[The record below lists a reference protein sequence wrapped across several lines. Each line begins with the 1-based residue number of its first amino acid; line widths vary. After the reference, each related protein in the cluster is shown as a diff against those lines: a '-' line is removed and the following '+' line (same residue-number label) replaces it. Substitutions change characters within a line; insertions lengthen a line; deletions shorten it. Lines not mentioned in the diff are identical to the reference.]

1 MFFGKRPEKVV
12 NNKDVLLEAGKLYG
26 EGFYNET
33 LSKLL
38 KSPLEKFPG
47 YYIMLSNCYTCL
59 GESLK
64 ALEAYDKVV
73 DLYRESGDDVE
84 FMRALKNRF
93 EIERGIVEYYD
104 LTCRYNFELS
114 GDILSAIY
122 DLESLKVGS
131 VRKWDYYTQKTFYD
145 VYKSVQ
151 DEVDE
156 FNCGTSKRL
165 NKTSCKGAERWLSD
179 WRYLCEDR

>member
-1 MFFGKRPEKVV
+1 MFFGKKSEKVV
-12 NNKDVLLEAGKLYG
+12 NNKEALLEARKLYS
-26 EGFYNET
+26 EGFYNEA

-38 KSPLEKFPG
+38 KSPLEKLPG
-47 YYIMLSNCYTCL
+47 YYIVLSDCYIGL
-59 GESLK
+59 GDNLK

-73 DLYRESGDDVE
+73 ELYREFGDDRE
-84 FMRALKNRF
+84 FMRALKHRF

-131 VRKWDYYTQKTFYD
+131 VRKWDYYNQKTFRD

-156 FNCGTSKRL
+156 FNSGISKRL

>member
-1 MFFGKRPEKVV
+1 M
-12 NNKDVLLEAGKLYG
+12 
-26 EGFYNET
+26 
-33 LSKLL
+33 
-38 KSPLEKFPG
+38 
-47 YYIMLSNCYTCL
+47 
-59 GESLK
+59 
-64 ALEAYDKVV
+64 
-73 DLYRESGDDVE
+73 
-84 FMRALKNRF
+84 RF

-165 NKTSCKGAERWLSD
+165 NKTSCICL
-179 WRYLCEDR
+179 YLYMLHRCIIHNCQLRKNRQIIFFAHLTTFFFNRSF